1 MNSRTTKANRR
12 LPLHA
17 RDVVSLVVALL
28 FIGPLVWLVLGSLQQ
43 PGQASPAL
51 SLFPNPVSLS
61 NYGQVFQVYDL
72 VRPIFNSF
80 VVVLAAVPLTI
91 ITASCAGFAMS
102 QLEGPLRQRLVLLTV
117 ILMIVPI
124 PALWLPRF
132 VMFSTVGW
140 IDSLFALIVPS
151 LMGSSPF
158 FVLLFYWTF
167 RRIQGNLFD
176 AARLDGASVL
186 QIWWRVAL
194 PLARAAT
201 TVVAVLAFAL
211 YWNDYMS
218 SLIFLRSEAV
228 YTLSLRLQQF
238 MTQDVATQPLAMAAT
253 VLAILPVVALFLW
266 VQRYLWPDGR
276 S

>member
-1 MNSRTTKANRR
+1 MKANRR
-12 LPLHA
+12 FPLHA

-132 VMFSTVGW
+132 VMFSTVG
-140 IDSLFALIVPS
+140 DGGNCAGNPAGGSIVS
-151 LMGSSPF
+151 MGS
-158 FVLLFYWTF
+158 
-167 RRIQGNLFD
+167 
-176 AARLDGASVL
+176 
-186 QIWWRVAL
+186 
-194 PLARAAT
+194 
-201 TVVAVLAFAL
+201 
-211 YWNDYMS
+211 
-218 SLIFLRSEAV
+218 
-228 YTLSLRLQQF
+228 TLS
-238 MTQDVATQPLAMAAT
+238 VARWAFLT
-253 VLAILPVVALFLW
+253 VKRYSKGVVK
-266 VQRYLWPDGR
+266 RC
-276 S
+276 